1 MRQRGTRVH
10 AGRNVGMGK
19 DHTLFALMDGVV
31 TFGITGPKSN
41 KVVSIT
47 PALADAA

>member
-1 MRQRGTRVH
+1 
-10 AGRNVGMGK
+10 
-19 DHTLFALMDGVV
+19 VV